1 MSLIQ
6 SVGKYEKLAKQYT
19 LNQLTAQFSG
29 VLVVDYDK
37 QITGGIEYIIND
49 SVVAFDEL
57 DYSDSNTIINTRKV
71 VRRCWAL
78 PGIIIS
84 ETVKGGDI
92 SPNITLPTLPFGF
105 VNSDPGDILVLTTI
119 PKYWYP
125 EVPDGDRLNNYE
137 LSFTK
142 PFFEVKNNRQ
152 FFKVKQHNVLEE
164 GVIVLQLSS
173 LPLQNVDNSQIT
185 SSTGQ
190 PAIIFN

>member
-6 SVGKYEKLAKQYT
+6 TVGKYEKLAKQYT

-29 VLVVDYDK
+29 VLVIDYNE
-37 QITGGIEYIIND
+37 QILGNLEYVVND
-49 SVVAFDEL
+49 GVVIFDDV
-57 DYSDSNTIINTRKV
+57 DYSDSNTIIETRKV
-71 VRRCWAL
+71 VRRAWAL

-84 ETVKGGDI
+84 ETVKSGDV
-92 SPNITLPTLPFGF
+92 SPNIVLPTLPFGF
-105 VNSDPGDILVLTTI
+105 VNTDPGDILLLTTI

-125 EVPDGDRLNNYE
+125 EVPNGDRLNNYE
-137 LSFTK
+137 LSFTN

-173 LPLQNVDNSQIT
+173 LPIQTTNNASLNSL
-185 SSTGQ
+185 SNN
-190 PAIIFN
+190 PVAIFN